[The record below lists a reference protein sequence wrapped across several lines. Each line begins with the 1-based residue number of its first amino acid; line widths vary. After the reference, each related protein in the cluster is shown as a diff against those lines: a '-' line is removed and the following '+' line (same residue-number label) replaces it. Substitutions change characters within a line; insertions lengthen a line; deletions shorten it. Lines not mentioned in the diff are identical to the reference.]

1 MSRWLR
7 SLGDDTTGMLG
18 EKDASRRD
26 ASVGDSRV
34 EAATPA
40 GVGRVAVSGSG
51 GIARSSLSRPANSF
65 YASGILRR
73 TRLLSAARAGRRM
86 VRFFV
91 LSLLLASCFTLV
103 SSLNAADAELRG
115 YLETHCFDCHD
126 STTKKGGL
134 DLESLPM
141 QFDAHE
147 RFEKW
152 ALVHDR
158 IAAGEMPPKSRK
170 ERPSEKENADALKL
184 LDDRLHDADSAGI
197 AKTGRALFRRL
208 TTQEFENAL
217 RDLLSLPGLRIKAM
231 LPEDERRHGFN
242 KIGQAL
248 DFSNVHLS
256 QFMDATDLALTAAI
270 ATRSTPPPVLRQ
282 RYGAATGTETWNW
295 MAHGDAVPLKD
306 KQYDPIVPLPDPEDD
321 LNANGNLKKSRY
333 AAFGK
338 VLRDY
343 PHAAGFFT
351 GAIHRPMIFSLQFS
365 PIYAGQ
371 YRIRTSAWGFWWDR
385 GKVEPPHRNESFA
398 LTAWMPMEGP
408 RFVHTPSRWLG
419 LFDADSL
426 ESRVHEYKGWFDVN
440 EELVFDIGTL
450 NGHEKTTGRF
460 PGDAKGSCTVYSG
473 PGIALDWFEVEGP
486 IFEQWPPRS
495 HSAIFGDLPIRPLA
509 KDSGVIPPKRKSVR
523 QLSRSGAR
531 PTNASIPKEEQEPP
545 LESVFSEH
553 PQEDATRLLAQFL
566 PRAFRR
572 AVPTDEVQGYVQIVT
587 RELERHACFEDAM
600 KEACKA
606 ALCSTDF
613 LFVGGD
619 TIAGAK
625 TSRPRLTDRALAERL
640 ALWLW
645 NSVPDDELL
654 ALANEGRLHLPE
666 TLKKQTDRLLADA
679 RSDRF
684 IADFTDQWL
693 DLRKIDATQPDE
705 KIYPEARSPLKQS
718 MIAETRAYLREL
730 IAKDLSVTHL
740 VKSDFAMLNQS
751 LAIHYGVPGVS
762 GCDLR
767 RVPLPQDSPRGP
779 FLTQAA
785 VLKVTANGTTT
796 SPVTRGAW
804 INERIL
810 GNIIPPPPAGVPALD
825 PDTRGATTIREKLEK
840 HRSDTRCAG
849 CHAKIDPPGFA
860 LESFDVIGGFRDRY
874 RSLSAGNT
882 LVDFHF
888 DSGFNPRV
896 RLNQPVDPSGQ
907 LPTGEPFQNLS
918 EFQALLLRQPEAL
931 AANMT
936 RQLLMYATGSEPHYS
951 DRREITRILA
961 LTKPNNY
968 GIRSIIDAIVQ
979 CELFLTK

>member
-1 MSRWLR
+1 MSR
-7 SLGDDTTGMLG
+7 
-18 EKDASRRD
+18 
-26 ASVGDSRV
+26 
-34 EAATPA
+34 
-40 GVGRVAVSGSG
+40 GV
-51 GIARSSLSRPANSF
+51 
-65 YASGILRR
+65 
-73 TRLLSAARAGRRM
+73 RLLLLRAL
-86 VRFFV
+86 FFA
-91 LSLLLASCFTLV
+91 LPITLT
-103 SSLNAADAELRG
+103 AADAELRG

-134 DLESLPM
+134 DLEALPM
-141 QFDAHE
+141 QFDARE
-147 RFEKW
+147 SFEKW

-170 ERPSEKENADALKL
+170 VRPSEKENADALKI
-184 LDDRLHDADSAGI
+184 LDDRLHDADA
-197 AKTGRALFRRL
+197 ARVAQTGRALFRRL
-208 TTQEFENAL
+208 SAQEFENAL
-217 RDLLSLPGLRIKAM
+217 RDLLHLPGLRLKEL

-248 DFSNVHLS
+248 DLSNVHLS
-256 QFMDATDLALTAAI
+256 QFMDAADLALTAAI
-270 ATRSTPPPVLRQ
+270 ATRSTPPPVRTT
-282 RYGAATGTETWNW
+282 RFGGGANPETMHW
-295 MAHGDAVPLKD
+295 MSHGSAVPLKD
-306 KQYDPIVPLPDPEDD
+306 KQYDPVVPLPRAEDD
-321 LNANGNLKKSRY
+321 LNRNEALKKSRY
-333 AAFGK
+333 DTFGK
-338 VLRDY
+338 VLPNY

-351 GAIHRPMIFSLQFS
+351 GAIPRPMIFSLHYA

-398 LTAWMPMEGP
+398 LTAWLPDEGP
-408 RFVHTPSRWLG
+408 RMVHTPSRWLG
-419 LFDADSL
+419 LFDVSSL
-426 ESRVHEYKGWFDVN
+426 ESRVHEYNGWFEVN

-460 PGDAKGSCTVYSG
+460 PGDAPGACGVYTG
-473 PGIALDWFEVEGP
+473 PGIALDWVEVEGP
-486 IFEQWPPRS
+486 FFDQWPPQS
-495 HSAIFGDLPIRPLA
+495 HTAIFGDLPIRPLA
-509 KDSGVIPPKRKSVR
+509 EDSGVIAPRRTPVR
-523 QLSRSGAR
+523 QRSRSSMAR
-531 PTNASIPKEEQEPP
+531 QRNASIPKEEQEPP
-545 LESVFSEH
+545 LESVSTERPH
-553 PQEDATRLLAQFL
+553 EDATRLLAQFL

-572 AVPTDEVQGYVQIVT
+572 PVSANEVQSYVQIVS

-619 TIAGAK
+619 AIAEAK
-625 TSRPRLTDRALAERL
+625 ASRIRLTEHALAERL

-654 ALANEGRLHLPE
+654 TLADAGRLHLPE
-666 TLKKQTDRLLADA
+666 NLKKQTDRLLADP

-693 DLRKIDATQPDE
+693 DLRKIDATQPDF
-705 KIYPEARSPLKQS
+705 KIYPESRAHLKHS

-751 LAIHYGVPGVS
+751 LATHYGVPGIT
-762 GCDLR
+762 GCAIR
-767 RVPLPQDSPRGP
+767 RVPLPAASPRGA

-825 PDTRGATTIREKLEK
+825 PDTRGASTIREKLEK
-840 HRSDTRCAG
+840 HRADPSCAG

-874 RSLSAGNT
+874 RSLTAGNE
-882 LVDFHF
+882 LINFHF
-888 DSGFNPRV
+888 DSGFDPRV

-907 LPTGEPFQNLS
+907 LATGESFQNLAD
-918 EFQALLLRQPEAL
+918 FQALVLRNPEGL

-936 RQLLMYATGSEPHYS
+936 RQLLMYATSSEPHYS
-951 DRREITRILA
+951 DRREITRIL
-961 LTKPNNY
+961 TQSKPTNY
-968 GIRSIIDAIVQ
+968 GFRSLIDAIVQ
-979 CELFLTK
+979 SELFVTK

>member
-1 MSRWLR
+1 MRPSTIFL
-7 SLGDDTTGMLG
+7 LALLL
-18 EKDASRRD
+18 
-26 ASVGDSRV
+26 
-34 EAATPA
+34 PA
-40 GVGRVAVSGSG
+40 
-51 GIARSSLSRPANSF
+51 
-65 YASGILRR
+65 
-73 TRLLSAARAGRRM
+73 LSAP
-86 VRFFV
+86 
-91 LSLLLASCFTLV
+91 LT
-103 SSLNAADAELRG
+103 AAETDLQG

-141 QFDAHE
+141 LLHE
-147 RFEKW
+147 RAHFDKW
-152 ALVHDR
+152 RRVHDN
-158 IAAGEMPPKSRK
+158 IASGEMPPKSRS
-170 ERPSEKENADALKL
+170 ERPTEKANAEVLKL
-184 LDDRLHDADSAGI
+184 LDDRLDNADAAQI
-197 AKTGRALFRRL
+197 RKTGRSLFRRL

-217 RDLLSLPGLRIKAM
+217 RDLLHLPGLRIKQL
-231 LPEDERRHGFN
+231 LPEDERRHGYH

-248 DFSNVHLS
+248 DLSNVHLS

-282 RYGAATGTETWNW
+282 RYGAATGSETWNW
-295 MAHGDAVPLKD
+295 MAHGSALPLKN
-306 KQYDPIVPLPDPEDD
+306 KEYDPVVPLPDPEDD
-321 LNANGNLKKSRY
+321 LNANGKLKRSRY
-333 AAFGK
+333 AALEK

-365 PIYAGQ
+365 PIYAGL

-385 GKVEPPHRNESFA
+385 GKVEPPRRNESFA

-419 LFDADSL
+419 LFDVASL
-426 ESRVHEYKGWFDVN
+426 ESHVHEYKGWFDVN

-450 NGHEKTTGRF
+450 NGHEKNTGRF
-460 PGDAKGSCTVYSG
+460 PGDAKGSCTVYTG
-473 PGIALDWFEVEGP
+473 PGIALDWFELEGP
-486 IFEQWPPRS
+486 IFDQWPPRS
-495 HSAIFGDLPIRPLA
+495 HAAIFGNLPVRPLA
-509 KDSGVIPPKRKSVR
+509 KDNGLVPPKRTPVK
-523 QLSRSGAR
+523 QRSHSAMAR
-531 PTNASIPKEEQEPP
+531 PSNASIPKEEQEPP

-553 PQEDATRLLAQFL
+553 PQEDATRLLAHFL

-572 AVPTDEVQGYVQIVT
+572 AVPADEVQDYVQIVT
-587 RELERHACFEDAM
+587 RELERQACFEDAM
-600 KEACKA
+600 KEAYKA
-606 ALCSTDF
+606 VLCSADF

-619 TIAGAK
+619 TIGGAK
-625 TSRPRLTDRALAERL
+625 TSRSRLTDRALAERL
-640 ALWLW
+640 ALWFW
-645 NSVPDDELL
+645 NSVPDEELL
-654 ALANEGRLHLPE
+654 ALSSEGRLHLPE
-666 TLKKQTDRLLADA
+666 NLKKQTDRLLADA

-693 DLRKIDATQPDE
+693 DLRKIDATQPDQ
-705 KIYPEARSPLKQS
+705 KIYPEARAHLKQS

-730 IAKDLSVTHL
+730 ITKNLSVTHL

-751 LAIHYGVPGVS
+751 LASHYGVLGVV

-804 INERIL
+804 INERLL
-810 GNIIPPPPAGVPALD
+810 GNVIPPPPAGLPALD

-840 HRSDTRCAG
+840 HRSDTRCAA

-882 LVDFHF
+882 LVNFHF
-888 DSGFNPRV
+888 DSGFNPKV

-907 LPTGEPFQNLS
+907 LSSGEPFQNLAD
-918 EFQALLLRQPEAL
+918 FQSLVLRQPDAL
-931 AANMT
+931 AANMV

-951 DRREITRILA
+951 DRREITLILA
-961 LTKPNNY
+961 QTKPGNH
-968 GIRSIIDAIVQ
+968 GLRSLIDAIVQ
-979 CELFLTK
+979 SDLFLTK